1 MDDSILSENGNG
13 GESFINTT
21 VSDELYDE
29 LAELEGLQVVGAALW
44 EDSLSDTPD
53 GEEDAEDEGDEP
65 VEIIDPESRQFV
77 DMDIYLDEN
86 VQLELYEVALYTS
99 LDEDPIIG
107 LTAIGTLLSKEI
119 EAGLW
124 LEEVAV
130 DEDEQLVLVMTRQ
143 HEPRFYLNVGGWST
157 TEWDELPEDEE

>member
-53 GEEDAEDEGDEP
+53 GEEGAEAEE
-65 VEIIDPESRQFV
+65 VIDPESRQFV

-99 LDEDPIIG
+99 LDEDPIMG
-107 LTAIGTLLSKEI
+107 LTAIGALLSKEI

-157 TEWDELPEDEE
+157 SEWDELPEDDE

>member
-1 MDDSILSENGNG
+1 MDETILSENGTG
-13 GESFINTT
+13 AESFINTT

-44 EDSLSDTPD
+44 EDSLSDTPE
-53 GEEDAEDEGDEP
+53 GEEGEGAEE

-86 VQLELYEVALYTS
+86 VQLELYEVALYIS
-99 LDEDPIIG
+99 LDEDPIVG

-143 HEPRFYLNVGGWST
+143 HEPVFYLNVGGWST
-157 TEWDELPEDEE
+157 SEWDELPEDEE

>member
-1 MDDSILSENGNG
+1 MDDSILSENGTG

-44 EDSLSDTPD
+44 EDSLSDNPDSEEGAD
-53 GEEDAEDEGDEP
+53 GEEAEES
-65 VEIIDPESRQFV
+65 IDPEGRQFV

-99 LDEDPIIG
+99 LDEDPIMG

-143 HEPRFYLNVGGWST
+143 HEPVFYLNVGGWST
-157 TEWDELPEDEE
+157 SEWDELPEDEE

>member
-1 MDDSILSENGNG
+1 
-13 GESFINTT
+13 
-21 VSDELYDE
+21 
-29 LAELEGLQVVGAALW
+29 VGAALW
-44 EDSLSDTPD
+44 EDSLSDNPD
-53 GEEDAEDEGDEP
+53 GEEGADGEEP
-65 VEIIDPESRQFV
+65 EEIIDPESRQFV

-99 LDEDPIIG
+99 LDEDPIVG

-157 TEWDELPEDEE
+157 SEWDELPEDDE

>member
-1 MDDSILSENGNG
+1 MDESILSANGNG
-13 GESFINTT
+13 AEPFINTT
-21 VSDELYDE
+21 VTDELYDE
-29 LAELEGLQVVGAALW
+29 LAELEGLQVMGAALW
-44 EDSLSDTPD
+44 EDSLSDTD
-53 GEEDAEDEGDEP
+53 ADSEAGESDEADEE
-65 VEIIDPESRQFV
+65 VVDPETRQFV
-77 DMDIYLDEN
+77 DMDLYLDEN
-86 VQLELYEVALYTS
+86 IQLELYEVALYTS
-99 LDEDPIIG
+99 LDEDPVMG

-157 TEWDELPEDEE
+157 SEWDELPDDEE

>member
-1 MDDSILSENGNG
+1 MDDSILSENGTG

-44 EDSLSDTPD
+44 EDSLSDNPD
-53 GEEDAEDEGDEP
+53 GEEGADGEEAEEA
-65 VEIIDPESRQFV
+65 IDPESRQFV

-99 LDEDPIIG
+99 LDEDPVMG

-157 TEWDELPEDEE
+157 TEWDELPEDDE

>member
-44 EDSLSDTPD
+44 EDSLSDNPDSEEGED
-53 GEEDAEDEGDEP
+53 GEEPE
-65 VEIIDPESRQFV
+65 EIIDPESRQFV

-157 TEWDELPEDEE
+157 SEWDELPEDDE

>member
-1 MDDSILSENGNG
+1 MDDSILSENGTG

-44 EDSLSDTPD
+44 EDSLSDNPDSEEGAD
-53 GEEDAEDEGDEP
+53 GEEAEEA
-65 VEIIDPESRQFV
+65 IDPEGRQFV

-99 LDEDPIIG
+99 LDEDPIMG

-143 HEPRFYLNVGGWST
+143 HEPVFYLNVGGWST
-157 TEWDELPEDEE
+157 SEWDELPEDEE